1 MSDDLE
7 RALLKAVEA
16 EDPALSA
23 MAAVLL
29 RRGGKRLRP
38 MLLSHCAAFG
48 SAAAGEVLQA
58 AAAIELLHVASLQ
71 HDDVMDQAAIRR
83 GGPSANSLWG
93 NATAALVGTHI
104 VARAMALLAKLPPDV
119 VAHVA
124 DATFVV
130 CTGQLRETE
139 HAYDLDLDVDT
150 HVEITRMKTASLFE
164 LPCRIGAVL
173 AGLHPAQIEALSQ
186 FGRDLGIAFQ
196 LVDDLLDFEGE
207 TETLGKPAR
216 ADLARGIYSYP
227 VLLTLRSES
236 GPALRTALGAGG
248 SGELAADLIRA
259 TGALGLTHELA
270 QEYCARARRAL
281 HLFSDTPIR
290 SALLALSDVVAVRDQ

>member
-7 RALLKAVEA
+7 RALLKAVET

-38 MLLSHCAAFG
+38 MLLSRCAAFG

-71 HDDVMDQAAIRR
+71 HDDVMDQAAMRR

-130 CTGQLRETE
+130 CTGQLRET
-139 HAYDLDLDVDT
+139 
-150 HVEITRMKTASLFE
+150 
-164 LPCRIGAVL
+164 
-173 AGLHPAQIEALSQ
+173 
-186 FGRDLGIAFQ
+186 
-196 LVDDLLDFEGE
+196 
-207 TETLGKPAR
+207 
-216 ADLARGIYSYP
+216 
-227 VLLTLRSES
+227 
-236 GPALRTALGAGG
+236 
-248 SGELAADLIRA
+248 
-259 TGALGLTHELA
+259 
-270 QEYCARARRAL
+270 
-281 HLFSDTPIR
+281 
-290 SALLALSDVVAVRDQ
+290 